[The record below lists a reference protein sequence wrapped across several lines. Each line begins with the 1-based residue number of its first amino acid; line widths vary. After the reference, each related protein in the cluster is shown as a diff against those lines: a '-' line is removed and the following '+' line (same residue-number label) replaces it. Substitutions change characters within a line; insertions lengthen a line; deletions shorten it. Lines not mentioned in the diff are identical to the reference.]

1 MLIHTRQ
8 RNQCPERPYWVLFF
22 GNTQKFNSFVR
33 MKRSITLLATAIL
46 LAGSTIVHAQTN
58 PPTDQELLENAAKH
72 KLNWFAGLHFMV
84 GNPQGSYRDSLM
96 KLGLPGTGYGFD
108 LNAGYYFDPVP
119 VAIVGEFG
127 MLFSGGDHVQR
138 LLTSPSG
145 FTDTVDYDSQVLN
158 MPLTL
163 SVRVQPNIANW
174 VYPYAE
180 GVFGVAI
187 TNSSYTI
194 SATHAGSERTESK
207 HSTDADL
214 KYGIGAGLSVKLAEI
229 VTLPNSVNRILL
241 DMRMRYLWGG
251 STTVTRYRV
260 LDNGGYE
267 QYQSTIDPSNIIHFS
282 VGFVAQF

>member
-1 MLIHTRQ
+1 MLRTS
-8 RNQCPERPYWVLFF
+8 VLRHLF
-22 GNTQKFNSFVR
+22 GINQKFVSFVL
-33 MKRSITLLATAIL
+33 MKRISTLLAFAIVM
-46 LAGSTIVHAQTN
+46 AGSTILQAQTN
-58 PPTDQELLENAAKH
+58 PPTDQDLLENAAKQ
-72 KLNWFAGLHFMV
+72 KLNWFAGLHILV
-84 GNPQGSYRDSLM
+84 GNPQGSYRDSLT
-96 KLGLPGTGYGFD
+96 KLGLPSTGYGFD

-158 MPLTL
+158 IPLTL
-163 SVRVQPNIANW
+163 AVRVQPNIANW

-180 GVFGVAI
+180 GVVGVAI
-187 TNSSYTI
+187 TSSSYTL
-194 SATHAGSERTESK
+194 SAKHSGSERTESK
-207 HSTDADL
+207 HSVDGDL
-214 KYGIGAGLSVKLAEI
+214 KYGVGAGLSVKLAEI

-267 QYQSTIDPSNIIHFS
+267 QYQSTINPSNIVHFS
-282 VGFVAQF
+282 VGFVVQF